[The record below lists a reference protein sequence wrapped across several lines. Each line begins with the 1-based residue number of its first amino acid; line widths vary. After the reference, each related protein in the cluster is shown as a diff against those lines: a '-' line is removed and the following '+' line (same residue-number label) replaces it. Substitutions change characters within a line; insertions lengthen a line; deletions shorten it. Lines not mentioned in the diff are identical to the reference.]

1 MVAKRKSR
9 RSREVTQAALG
20 KPRGIIQNRV
30 QKAGPERFGIVAVDC
45 AKARSKWMFCDFYGK
60 LLVPPTEVEHAR
72 AQMQL
77 AIVQFREAYKKHG
90 LKDAIVAVEMT
101 GTYHHPIQRAF
112 REAGCETRLVHPFAS
127 KHYRLPAHGDNK
139 TDDNDLEG
147 IFRAAVNG
155 FGLLEPSWNE
165 LYRHLQLLCRHRRD
179 LVQKRAKLQC
189 QIREY
194 LHRCLPGYAALFPKD
209 SLWKRPAPL
218 GIAAK
223 AITAKDIV
231 QARIAGVTAWLRE
244 ENVRFHSSTVEKAV
258 AWAGNAA
265 DADPLAPVLA
275 EIWKTLDADRREKTL
290 RITELAQE
298 IAAKLVKT
306 PYLLL
311 LSLPGINVVG
321 AADLAAEMGPIQHY
335 AHDRAVTG
343 RAGLFP
349 SRYQSD
355 QVDRA
360 DGPLSR
366 FRNTLLRAA
375 WLRVADNLT
384 KCNAHY
390 RGKYLVWKAAGVDPR
405 DIRCRVANRAARPI
419 FQMLYARQLFK
430 HPSRVERCYVLDKL
444 LKFHQEHKTP
454 PHQIVRDLEDAARQ
468 IPPGDRSQEAR
479 PLDQRRQ
486 RARRSPRAGPQSIGT
501 LLVGVLARLGV
512 NELQS
517 ETQASG
523 PDARPTEIDPR

>member
-1 MVAKRKSR
+1 M
-9 RSREVTQAALG
+9 
-20 KPRGIIQNRV
+20 
-30 QKAGPERFGIVAVDC
+30 
-45 AKARSKWMFCDFYGK
+45 
-60 LLVPPTEVEHAR
+60 
-72 AQMQL
+72 
-77 AIVQFREAYKKHG
+77 
-90 LKDAIVAVEMT
+90 
-101 GTYHHPIQRAF
+101 
-112 REAGCETRLVHPFAS
+112 
-127 KHYRLPAHGDNK
+127 
-139 TDDNDLEG
+139 
-147 IFRAAVNG
+147 
-155 FGLLEPSWNE
+155 
-165 LYRHLQLLCRHRRD
+165 LQ
-179 LVQKRAKLQC
+179 
-189 QIREY
+189 
-194 LHRCLPGYAALFPKD
+194 
-209 SLWKRPAPL
+209 
-218 GIAAK
+218 
-223 AITAKDIV
+223 
-231 QARIAGVTAWLRE
+231 
-244 ENVRFHSSTVEKAV
+244 
-258 AWAGNAA
+258 
-265 DADPLAPVLA
+265 
-275 EIWKTLDADRREKTL
+275 IWKNLDADRLEKSR
-290 RITELAQE
+290 RIAELEQE

-486 RARRSPRAGPQSIGT
+486 RARRSPRAGPKSIGT